1 MTREKAITRI
11 LADVRLSEG
20 FRPYVER
27 TMDKLGCMDMID
39 VDTVKAIEQVIRND
53 FR

>member
-1 MTREKAITRI
+1 MTRENAIKRI

-20 FRPYVER
+20 FRPYIER
-27 TMDKLGCMDMID
+27 TMDNLGCADRID
-39 VDTVKAIEQVIRND
+39 VETVKAIEQVIRND